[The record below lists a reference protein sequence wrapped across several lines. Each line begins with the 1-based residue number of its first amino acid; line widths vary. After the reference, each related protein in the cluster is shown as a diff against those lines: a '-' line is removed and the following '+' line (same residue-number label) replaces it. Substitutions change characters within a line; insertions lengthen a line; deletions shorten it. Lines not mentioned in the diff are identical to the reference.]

1 MMKNF
6 KIKISLSYAL
16 FLLIIISS
24 CKKDNEQDNDSYES
38 YRYELWKNLIDNNY
52 NFDFIGREKDYG
64 TYPLYA
70 GLEFDNDHEGSG
82 GFESEDVLA
91 NIDEILATIAS
102 PDIVLLSIGGNDLLD
117 GGNPPSEPIENI
129 VELVGKLQAHNNNIT
144 IYLEEIAPANSE
156 TMTNSLTINI
166 NDFNS
171 QIVTIATSLTNSSS
185 KVIALDMNSNF
196 NESFLADDVHYNTD
210 GAKFIADI
218 YFAGIQS
225 EFSSTNLSDIKILPL
240 GDSRVEGNRP

>member
-24 CKKDNEQDNDSYES
+24 CKKHNEQENDSYES

-91 NIDEILATIAS
+91 NIDEILTTIAS

-117 GGNPPSEPIENI
+117 GGNPPSEPIANI
-129 VELVGKLQAHNNNIT
+129 VELVGKLQTHNSNIT
-144 IYLEEIAPANSE
+144 IFLERIAPANNE
-156 TMTNSLTINI
+156 TMTSSLTNKL

-171 QIVTIATSLTNSSS
+171 QIVTIANSLTSNTS
-185 KVIALDMNSNF
+185 KVIALDMNTNF
-196 NESFLADDVHYNTD
+196 NESYLADDVHYNEL

-218 YFAGIQS
+218 YFNGIQS
-225 EFSSTNLSDIKILPL
+225 EFASSISIKILPL

>member
-1 MMKNF
+1 MKNF

-24 CKKDNEQDNDSYES
+24 CKKHNEQENDSYES

-91 NIDEILATIAS
+91 NIDEILTTIAS

-117 GGNPPSEPIENI
+117 GGNPPSEPIANI
-129 VELVGKLQAHNNNIT
+129 VELVGKLQTHNSNIT
-144 IYLEEIAPANSE
+144 IFLERIAPANNE
-156 TMTNSLTINI
+156 TMTSSLTNKL

-171 QIVTIATSLTNSSS
+171 QIVTIANSLTSNTS
-185 KVIALDMNSNF
+185 KVIALDMNTNF
-196 NESFLADDVHYNTD
+196 NESYLADDVHYNEL

-218 YFAGIQS
+218 YFNGIQS
-225 EFSSTNLSDIKILPL
+225 EFASSISIKILPL